1 MKRDFS
7 YETIT
12 LNDIENNKHFIF
24 VCSGDRMEV
33 LVEREEE

>member
-12 LNDIENNKHFIF
+12 INDIENNKHLIF
-24 VCSGDRMEV
+24 VCSGDKFEI
-33 LVEREEE
+33 LVEREEK